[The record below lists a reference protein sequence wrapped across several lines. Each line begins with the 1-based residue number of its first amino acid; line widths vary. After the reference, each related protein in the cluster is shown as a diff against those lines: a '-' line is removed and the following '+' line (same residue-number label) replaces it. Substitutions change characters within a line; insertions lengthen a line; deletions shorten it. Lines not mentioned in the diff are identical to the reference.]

1 MNGAELFA
9 RELRRR
15 GVRHVATL
23 CGHGLDPL
31 DEAFDLAGI
40 RLVDVR
46 NEQAAG
52 YIAETTG
59 RLSRKVGVCAV
70 SSGVAHAN
78 ALTGVL
84 NAHLDGAPML
94 LITGCGP
101 RETIGLGHF
110 QNFRQVELAEP
121 ICKYA
126 RLIDQLEQIG
136 QYIHE
141 AFSVAVSGRPG
152 RH

>member
-1 MNGAELFA
+1 M
-9 RELRRR
+9 
-15 GVRHVATL
+15 
-23 CGHGLDPL
+23 
-31 DEAFDLAGI
+31 
-40 RLVDVR
+40 
-46 NEQAAG
+46 
-52 YIAETTG
+52 
-59 RLSRKVGVCAV
+59 

-78 ALTGVL
+78 ALTGVR

-110 QNFRQVELAEP
+110 QDFRQVELAEP

-126 RLIDQLEQIG
+126 RLIDQPERIG

-141 AFSVAVSGRPG
+141 AFSVAVSG
-152 RH
+152 